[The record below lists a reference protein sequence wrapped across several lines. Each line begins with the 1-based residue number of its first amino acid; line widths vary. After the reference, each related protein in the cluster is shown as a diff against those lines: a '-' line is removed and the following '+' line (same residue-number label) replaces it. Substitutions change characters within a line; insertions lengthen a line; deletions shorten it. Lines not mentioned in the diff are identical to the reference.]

1 MTLLSRQE
9 RPPGPH
15 SWAGNKLNQ
24 MYPDFAGGPISR
36 RNEAIGACRIEQE
49 RDCLQVVG
57 QTGTTDVM
65 RVEGEVA
72 QPRKNLWGLD
82 A

>member
-36 RNEAIGACRIEQE
+36 RNEAIGASRIEQE

-57 QTGTTDVM
+57 PDGDDRRYASRRGGCPTAKELVGT
-65 RVEGEVA
+65 
-72 QPRKNLWGLD
+72 
-82 A
+82 